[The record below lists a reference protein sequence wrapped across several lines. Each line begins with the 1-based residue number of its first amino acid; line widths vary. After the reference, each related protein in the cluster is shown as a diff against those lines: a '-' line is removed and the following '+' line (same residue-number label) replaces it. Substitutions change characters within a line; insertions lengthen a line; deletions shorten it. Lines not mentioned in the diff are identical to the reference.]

1 MRLTVGIAL
10 LISILAF
17 AAPAQAQ
24 VITAGPDS
32 VIVPGTDTVNADDNS
47 FFLSKWNRPAKAALL
62 SAVVPGLGQAY
73 NKAYWKLP
81 IIYAT
86 GGVLGYFLIS
96 HHNNYQDFRS
106 ALNMRVGRSSVF
118 YEVQDPY
125 YNSPIYGV
133 QRTNGTDNLRR
144 ARDFYRRNRD
154 LTILLSIGAYGLQ
167 VAEAYVHAH
176 MKEFDISETLA
187 VKVQPGIVPV
197 PVHHTYTPALSL
209 TLYTKTK

>member
-10 LISILAF
+10 LLSILAF
-17 AAPAQAQ
+17 AAPTRAQI
-24 VITAGPDS
+24 ITTGPDS
-32 VIVPGTDTVNADDNS
+32 VIVPLPDTIATNDNS
-47 FFLSKWNRPAKAALL
+47 FFLTKWNRPAKAALL

-73 NKAYWKLP
+73 NKAYWKMP

-86 GGVLGYFLIS
+86 GGVLAYFYIS
-96 HHNNYQDFRS
+96 HNNNYQDYRE
-106 ALNMRVGRSSVF
+106 ALIIRLDDDSTTVDQFADSN
-118 YEVQDPY
+118 
-125 YNSPIYGV
+125 IYGE
-133 QRTNGTDNLRR
+133 QRPNGADNLRR

-187 VKVQPGIVPV
+187 LKVQPNIMRIP
-197 PVHHTYTPALSL
+197 TQLAYTPGLSL
-209 TLYTKTK
+209 TLYTRQK